1 MMREEIDI
9 MQEKHYVETPKF
21 TGRNVPIDEI
31 AKATGKSATFLR
43 EALKL
48 GIMHFGYAFKKDG
61 AKNYTFY
68 CPDKQVWEELGYF
81 KEE

>member
-1 MMREEIDI
+1 

-21 TGRNVPIDEI
+21 TGRNVPVDEI

-48 GIMHFGYAFKKDG
+48 GIMHFGYAFKKD
-61 AKNYTFY
+61 
-68 CPDKQVWEELGYF
+68 KQVWEELGYF

>member
-31 AKATGKSATFLR
+31 AKATCKSATFLR
-43 EALKL
+43 
-48 GIMHFGYAFKKDG
+48 
-61 AKNYTFY
+61 
-68 CPDKQVWEELGYF
+68 
-81 KEE
+81 